1 MNRLKVRLSDASVND
16 IMEQADWYEQRSSVT
31 LAKRWDSAVTAAFL
45 RIIANPHSGS
55 PCTFHAGELQAVRR
69 MPIAKF
75 SKHLIF
81 YRVEK
86 GEIVILR
93 VIHGARDLESLF

>member
-1 MNRLKVRLSDASVND
+1 MKRLKVRLSDASVND

-55 PCTFHAGELQAVRR
+55 PCT
-69 MPIAKF
+69 
-75 SKHLIF
+75 ST
-81 YRVEK
+81 RVNSRPS
-86 GEIVILR
+86 GGSTGLCR
-93 VIHGARDLESLF
+93 PAR